1 MTKEDRERLI
11 AFLESKMCRPCL
23 RGRPIPEH
31 PGCVEAAALIGI
43 VRRDL

>member
-1 MTKEDRERLI
+1 MTKEERVRLI

-23 RGRPIPEH
+23 RDGPISEH
-31 PGCVEAAALIGI
+31 PGCVEAAALVEI